1 MSLHL
6 HTDHKFPLLRL
17 KKLNVV
23 VTLALAL
30 PVGAHAAELGKLTVL
45 SSLGQPLHAEIELNS
60 VSKEEEGA
68 LVARLASVDVFKKA
82 NIGSDPVLSSLQ
94 FSIEQRQGK
103 QLVSITSL
111 QTINEPFVDLQLELS
126 GNGSRLV
133 REYTFLLDP
142 PDLRRPQVVLASPGV
157 QAVAAALPVVND
169 NDEEPTS
176 SISTK
181 SAPSSLAE
189 EVIRNGYSSSQGG
202 LTNAPVPA
210 AVAAKTVPTVAKP
223 AAKSVSAVG
232 KRRNRHSAA
241 VAKGAKP
248 EGGSYRVKKGDTL
261 AGIARR
267 TKDSTVSLDQML
279 VALYRANPDA
289 FIGENMNWL
298 RAGRILSVPDATTAG
313 AVDNGEARAT
323 VVTQARDFNAYR
335 HTLAGQAVSGSIGK
349 ARTAKQSDGGKI
361 TARVKEKSSASA
373 ARDKLQL
380 SKADAVVDQA
390 AAESAAAEDRIAADK
405 AIAEANARVKAL
417 EKNVSDLEK
426 LLEIKNKMLYEM
438 SEQQNSAAATP
449 ETPAPQA
456 APVDAAGLSE
466 KLGEGSSSEVVK
478 PDVPASAAP
487 VAEKPAQQPKVAP
500 DPPVAKA
507 SFFDNIRN
515 NSYLLPG
522 VSVLVALLAAW
533 AVVRVRNNRK
543 KSAAGAAKADAD
555 ADKEGEPVKAGKTA
569 QPSSKTAQ
577 PSSKTAVATVTL
589 ATAVT
594 TTEAATETNQAKTKA
609 VPQVTADAPVAGKAR
624 ESVPELPAS
633 EKEQGLEFDLS
644 DFKGAEVQPGA
655 TPVAGIDHKT
665 DLDQELDRSAK
676 VDNSIAIL
684 LDDGLPTLNDIDLD
698 LPAPVKPIK
707 ADKREDD
714 ASAVATEMSAKLDL
728 ARAYQNIGD
737 KDEARELLEE
747 VIRGGSDT
755 QVGRAK
761 DMLSKLS

>member
-6 HTDHKFPLLRL
+6 HTNHKFPLLRL

-103 QLVSITSL
+103 QLVRIMSL
-111 QTINEPFVDLQLELS
+111 QAINEPFVDLQLELS

-142 PDLRRPQVVLASPGV
+142 PDLRRPQVAPVSPGV
-157 QAVAAALPVVND
+157 QTVAAALPVVND
-169 NDEEPTS
+169 NDEEPIS

-210 AVAAKTVPTVAKP
+210 AVAARTAPTLARPVAN
-223 AAKSVSAVG
+223 SVSAVG

-241 VAKGAKP
+241 VAKTAKP

-261 AGIARR
+261 AGIAWR
-267 TKDSTVSLDQML
+267 TKDGTVSLDQML

-298 RAGRILSVPDATTAG
+298 RAGRILSVPDAATAG

-335 HTLAGQAVSGSIGK
+335 HTLAEQAVSGSIGK
-349 ARTAKQSDGGKI
+349 ARTAKQSDSGKI
-361 TARVKEKSSASA
+361 TARVKEKSGTNA

-380 SKADAVVDQA
+380 SKADAAVDQA
-390 AAESAAAEDRIAADK
+390 AAESVAAEDRIAADK

-426 LLEIKNKMLYEM
+426 LLEIKNKMLFEM

-449 ETPAPQA
+449 ETPVPQA
-456 APVDAAGLSE
+456 APVDAAELGE
-466 KLGEGSSSEVVK
+466 KLGEGSSSEIVK
-478 PDVPASAAP
+478 PDVPAPAAP
-487 VAEKPAQQPKVAP
+487 VAEKPVQQPKITVAP
-500 DPPVAKA
+500 DPPPVAKA

-533 AVVRVRNNRK
+533 AAVRVRNNRK
-543 KSAAGAAKADAD
+543 KSAAGVAKADAD

-569 QPSSKTAQ
+569 RPSST
-577 PSSKTAVATVTL
+577 TAVAAVTL

-594 TTEAATETNQAKTKA
+594 TTEAVTEKTQA

-624 ESVPELPAS
+624 ESVPELSAS

-644 DFKGAEVQPGA
+644 DFKGAEIQPGT

-665 DLDQELDRSAK
+665 DLDRSAK

-707 ADKREDD
+707 ADKLEDD
-714 ASAVATEMSAKLDL
+714 ASAVVTEMSAKLDL